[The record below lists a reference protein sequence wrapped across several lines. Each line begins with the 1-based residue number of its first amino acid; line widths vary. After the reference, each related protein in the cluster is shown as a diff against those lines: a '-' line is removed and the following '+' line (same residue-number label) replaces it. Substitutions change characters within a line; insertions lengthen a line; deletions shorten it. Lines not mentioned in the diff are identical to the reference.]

1 MNQIHKICAILIL
14 LIGSCYGFCHEQ
26 TRTCRSR
33 TTRKNILQK
42 PIGEAVLR
50 TRGGSLTELKVFDH
64 VHATVGAVNKFYVTF
79 PILSS
84 LLTCGLKAS
93 AADYFAQQVSMGA
106 AKPEYSSSRTIHTSR
121 GGSLRKQA
129 PFRFELTRNL
139 SFLLYGALYQGLF
152 QHFLYNEWF
161 PKMFGSEKD
170 ILTIATQLAF
180 DTAIVV
186 PSVCWPL
193 AYVIKSIVNG
203 DSLKDGMVQYID
215 DLKNSSLVKNF
226 VLIWIPAKAL
236 IFGLVPEHLKIAS
249 IAFVS
254 FFWTMIFSS
263 ICGKVKSS

>member
-14 LIGSCYGFCHEQ
+14 LIGSCCGFCHEQ

-64 VHATVGAVNKFYVTF
+64 VHATFGAVNKFYVTF

-139 SFLLYGALYQGLF
+139 SF
-152 QHFLYNEWF
+152 H
-161 PKMFGSEKD
+161 
-170 ILTIATQLAF
+170 T
-180 DTAIVV
+180 
-186 PSVCWPL
+186 
-193 AYVIKSIVNG
+193 
-203 DSLKDGMVQYID
+203 
-215 DLKNSSLVKNF
+215 
-226 VLIWIPAKAL
+226 
-236 IFGLVPEHLKIAS
+236 
-249 IAFVS
+249 VS
-254 FFWTMIFSS
+254 
-263 ICGKVKSS
+263 